1 MRPGRRDF
9 LRGAAVTAVGAATFA
24 GVKAATRG
32 SAAPPSGRAIEFA
45 GPHQAGIL
53 TPQQQAASFIS
64 FDVIA
69 ESSGDLRELL
79 RTLTGRIRFLTAG
92 GRPAAEDVQAIAA
105 DSGTLGP
112 VVPADGL
119 TVTVGVGAVAL
130 RRALRTGVRKPAH
143 LVADAGVPR

>member
-24 GVKAATRG
+24 GVTEATQG
-32 SAAPPSGRAIEFA
+32 SAAPPSGRVIEFA

-64 FDVIA
+64 FDVSA
-69 ESSGDLRELL
+69 ESPGDLRALL

-92 GRPAAEDVQAIAA
+92 GRPPAGDLQALPG
-105 DSGTLGP
+105 D
-112 VVPADGL
+112 
-119 TVTVGVGAVAL
+119 
-130 RRALRTGVRKPAH
+130 R
-143 LVADAGVPR
+143 